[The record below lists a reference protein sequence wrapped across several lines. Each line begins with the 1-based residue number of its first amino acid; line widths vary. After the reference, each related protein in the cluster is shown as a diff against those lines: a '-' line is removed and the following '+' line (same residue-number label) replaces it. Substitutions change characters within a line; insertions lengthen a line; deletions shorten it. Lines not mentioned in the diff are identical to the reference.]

1 MDATVIDAQAT
12 VEGRLAG
19 RDAQVQG
26 RFKGEVELSGRLV
39 LGEGARVE
47 ATVKADSAE
56 IAGEFKG
63 RITARSV
70 TLLEKARVEAT
81 IEAQALVVR
90 EGALL
95 NGPIA
100 ATGRP
105 KA

>member
-12 VEGRLAG
+12 VEGRLSG
-19 RDAQVQG
+19 RDAQVLG
-26 RFKGEVELSGRLV
+26 RFKGEVELAGRLV
-39 LGEGARVE
+39 LGEGGRLE
-47 ATVKADSAE
+47 ATVKADSVE

-63 RITARSV
+63 KVTARSV

-90 EGALL
+90 EGAVL

-100 ATGRP
+100 ASGRG
-105 KA
+105 KG

>member
-12 VEGRLAG
+12 VEGRLSG

-70 TLLEKARVEAT
+70 TLLEKAKVEAT

-100 ATGRP
+100 ATGRA
-105 KA
+105 KG